1 MVLEEAKKHDPN
13 MVTKTSIMLGFGETD
28 EEVLQTMK
36 GEEVT
41 WSPKAKGYVKSL
53 MNAIIEF

>member
-41 WSPKAKGYVKSL
+41 
-53 MNAIIEF
+53 